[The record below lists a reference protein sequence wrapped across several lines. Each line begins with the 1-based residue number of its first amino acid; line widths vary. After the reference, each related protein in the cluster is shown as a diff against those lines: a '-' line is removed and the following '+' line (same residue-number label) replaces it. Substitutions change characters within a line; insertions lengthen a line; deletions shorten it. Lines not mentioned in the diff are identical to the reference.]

1 MSEADNP
8 YSAEG
13 DSLLLDPDLYDA
25 DTYDIPDPGL
35 LKEKNGEVALPGP
48 PPAPRAP
55 PPRPHDSR
63 PASLGREFCLPRC
76 HTTQAVPGPCAGC
89 SLQSQGCWSTG

>member
-1 MSEADNP
+1 MSEAGNP

-25 DTYDIPDPGL
+25 DTDDIPDPGL

-48 PPAPRAP
+48 PPTPP
-55 PPRPHDSR
+55 TPPRQQ
-63 PASLGREFCLPRC
+63 ACLPGAGVLSA
-76 HTTQAVPGPCAGC
+76 TTPHYPGGP
-89 SLQSQGCWSTG
+89 

>member
-1 MSEADNP
+1 MSEAGNP

-25 DTYDIPDPGL
+25 DTDDIPDPGL

-48 PPAPRAP
+48 PPTP

-63 PASLGREFCLPRC
+63 PASLGREFCLPRRP
-76 HTTQAVPGPCAGC
+76 TTRAVPSPCAGC
-89 SLQSQGCWSTG
+89 SLQSQGCWSPG